1 VNIIRPIAKLHAVAG
16 CLAWCAGT
24 VPGAVAAPLEKDV
37 FTVGGHTAFLLEPP
51 VPAPGKPWVWFA
63 PVLDKVPDR
72 THDWY
77 FQRLIA
83 AGISV
88 AGLNQG
94 EVRGAPGSTQNF
106 TAFYEEM
113 VRRGFSKGPVL
124 LGQSRGGLMLLAWAM
139 RHPEKIAA
147 FAGIYPVCNLASWPL
162 LNSKPAVLRD
172 YGLPEAELLA
182 NLAQYNPVDNL
193 QGLLANKVPLF
204 IVHGDDDE
212 LVPYDTNGKLLKERY
227 EAGGGSVT
235 FKMIAGEGHKVSPA
249 FFQCPELIDF
259 VLARAK
265 PDQSNAPVP
274 PQ

>member
-1 VNIIRPIAKLHAVAG
+1 MRPIAKLLAAVG
-16 CLAWCAGT
+16 CIACCVGT
-24 VPGAVAAPLEKDV
+24 ARGAVAAPLEKDV
-37 FTVGGHTAFLLEPP
+37 FTVGGHTAFVLESPE
-51 VPAPGKPWVWFA
+51 PAPGKPWVWFA
-63 PVLDKVPDR
+63 PVVDKVPGR
-72 THDWY
+72 TQDWY

-83 AGISV
+83 AGIAV

-94 EVRGAPGSTQNF
+94 EVRGAPRSTQNF

-113 VRRGFSKGPVL
+113 VRRGFSERPVL

-139 RHPEKIAA
+139 RHPEKTAA

-172 YGLPEAELLA
+172 YGLPKTELVA

-227 EAGGGSVT
+227 EAGGGPVT
-235 FKMIAGEGHKVSPA
+235 VKMIAGEGHKASPA
-249 FFQCPELIDF
+249 FFQCPELVDF
-259 VLARAK
+259 VLAQAR
-265 PDQSNAPVP
+265 PDHRNTPVP